1 MPGDGCGGYSGDVM
15 TRVLVCGGRDF
26 VDHAR
31 VRAVLDHYH
40 NDNPFS
46 VVIHGAARG
55 ADTLAAEWADARSI
69 RVLPFPADWD
79 GHGRSAGHIRNAQM
93 LREGK
98 PDVVI
103 AFPGGR
109 GTANMIDQAERAGV
123 PVLRI
128 PA

>member
-1 MPGDGCGGYSGDVM
+1 MDG
-15 TRVLVCGGRDF
+15 RRIRF
-26 VDHAR
+26 
-31 VRAVLDHYH
+31 VLDYYH
-40 NDNPFS
+40 DSNPFS

-55 ADTLAAEWADARSI
+55 ADTLAAEWARDRGI
-69 RVLPFPADWD
+69 PVLPFPADWD
-79 GHGRSAGHIRNAQM
+79 SHPRAAGPIRNAQM

>member
-1 MPGDGCGGYSGDVM
+1 M

-31 VRAVLDHYH
+31 VHAVLDHYH
-40 NDNPFS
+40 ASNPFS
-46 VVIHGAARG
+46 VVISGAARG
-55 ADTLAAEWADARSI
+55 ADTLAAEWADTRGIS
-69 RVLPFPADWD
+69 VLPFPADWD
-79 GHGRSAGHIRNAQM
+79 GHGRGAGPIRNAQM

-109 GTANMIDQAERAGV
+109 GTADMVRRAEKAGV

-128 PA
+128 PAV